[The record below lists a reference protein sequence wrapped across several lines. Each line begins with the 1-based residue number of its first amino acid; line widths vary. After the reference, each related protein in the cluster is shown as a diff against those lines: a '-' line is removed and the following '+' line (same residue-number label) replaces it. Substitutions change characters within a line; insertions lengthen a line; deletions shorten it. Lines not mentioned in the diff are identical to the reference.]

1 MSVQIPDPQAG
12 QAKEQPGQVSA
23 CAAACLSTRAVAAS
37 PSEALAQL
45 LWHSWVLIC
54 GMVDVNWDNPA
65 GGTRQPWCLS
75 CWRARALQ
83 GALLA
88 EQAGAAVLPWRPGA
102 CSALEKVPPAVPVPR
117 AVTLPGALVVPLT
130 GSDLWAVA
138 CIYTPGGCE
147 GTSGCVGK
155 EQGLSSPWGCLEEL
169 LGCLRWLQ
177 GSSLHSQG
185 ENEP

>member
-1 MSVQIPDPQAG
+1 MQIPDPQAG

-102 CSALEKVPPAVPVPR
+102 CSALEKVPPGVSVPR
-117 AVTLPGALVVPLT
+117 AVTLPGLSWCLSQAQT
-130 GSDLWAVA
+130 
-138 CIYTPGGCE
+138 C
-147 GTSGCVGK
+147 
-155 EQGLSSPWGCLEEL
+155 GLSPAFTP
-169 LGCLRWLQ
+169 LGVVKALQ
-177 GSSLHSQG
+177 GVWGRSRDCLHPEAVWKSCLG
-185 ENEP
+185 A